1 MTVKNKKGVK
11 MAGESSIDVRLPL
24 DLLLILDADVLE
36 EALTCKYAVEHEF
49 EIQFCKN
56 DEDLEATIEDL
67 EGAKYYVIDDIE
79 HDRIQAIIDLLNLA
93 EENAILGHVLDR
105 IVR

>member
-1 MTVKNKKGVK
+1 MTVKNKKGIK
-11 MAGESSIDVRLPL
+11 MAGDSSSDVRLPL
-24 DLLLILDADVLE
+24 DLLIIHDVDVLE
-36 EALTCKYAVEHEF
+36 EALTCKYAVEHEH
-49 EIQFCKN
+49 EIQFCKD

-67 EGAKYYVIDDIE
+67 EGVKYYTIDDIE
-79 HDRIQAIIDLLNLA
+79 HDRIQAIIDLLNMA